1 MNFFAKSFT
10 SFSSFGA
17 PAHVAA
23 RGTSSSGRSSYSG
36 VDDVGVERELTELK
50 AGDGPF
56 DATVVAVSS
65 RSGAA
70 FVDCGVGRK
79 RGRKYGGGLTRVLG
93 MLRFEDGVTVDVDDE
108 DDNSD
113 GVMMIKS
120 DDFDI
125 EAGDEVQVYIMAVSP
140 QSGRFM
146 VTLDSS
152 VKDKKAKD
160 IKLEKRADKRKERL
174 LSKKIREEDIANMIG
189 NVYDGVIKA
198 KSRVGKWY
206 YVQPCVRED
215 DDMPSEVSWPVGVAN
230 TLTEVTEG
238 QVIGSTQN
246 NSYSVGDHVRVR
258 LDGIDERRGQLAL
271 TLMD

>member
-1 MNFFAKSFT
+1 
-10 SFSSFGA
+10 
-17 PAHVAA
+17 
-23 RGTSSSGRSSYSG
+23 
-36 VDDVGVERELTELK
+36 
-50 AGDGPF
+50 
-56 DATVVAVSS
+56 
-65 RSGAA
+65 
-70 FVDCGVGRK
+70 
-79 RGRKYGGGLTRVLG
+79 
-93 MLRFEDGVTVDVDDE
+93 
-108 DDNSD
+108 
-113 GVMMIKS
+113 
-120 DDFDI
+120 
-125 EAGDEVQVYIMAVSP
+125 
-140 QSGRFM
+140 
-146 VTLDSS
+146 
-152 VKDKKAKD
+152 
-160 IKLEKRADKRKERL
+160 
-174 LSKKIREEDIANMIG
+174 MIG